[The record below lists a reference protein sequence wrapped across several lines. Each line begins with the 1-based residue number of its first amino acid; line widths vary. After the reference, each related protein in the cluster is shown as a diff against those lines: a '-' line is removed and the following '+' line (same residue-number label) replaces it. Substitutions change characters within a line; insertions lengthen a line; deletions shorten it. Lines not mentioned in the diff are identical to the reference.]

1 MVNVGAT
8 NENQDKADESLS
20 ENIATLRH
28 RTLEW
33 KPENILKEGL
43 QKTLDPYTAQ
53 EKGMGSWQSKI
64 SIHGTSFVELLKPVW
79 GCSKNPTKKGRDKQ
93 HPDFFTS
100 IFMKT
105 VMEEQETRSNRKREK
120 GEKVTRNIVNES
132 ELVNQVIVE
141 KRKLPEMREKQK
153 W

>member
-1 MVNVGAT
+1 
-8 NENQDKADESLS
+8 
-20 ENIATLRH
+20 
-28 RTLEW
+28 
-33 KPENILKEGL
+33 
-43 QKTLDPYTAQ
+43 
-53 EKGMGSWQSKI
+53 
-64 SIHGTSFVELLKPVW
+64 
-79 GCSKNPTKKGRDKQ
+79 
-93 HPDFFTS
+93 
-100 IFMKT
+100 MKT